1 MSRRNNGTPPS
12 PQYEEWEDEQEEWY
26 RNQQAS
32 NDGWG
37 REPSQEMYERW
48 LSQDNITP
56 PQAEQQQQRR
66 DQELEWNVHDVFNNI
81 RDNEK
86 EIIETL
92 GGPNTDLFLFQI
104 GPEQLLIGFH
114 DFCIRIIKKHYTSPK
129 LEEELDKLRQ
139 ITSKLNLAK
148 HEYLQNANICS
159 VFTAIQFVIR
169 QPDVFQKYYVDL
181 FIEDTFYAYDRQPD
195 ALESSIS
202 CPRGIVERMLFA
214 IADACLLYCTAWK
227 KKLKQKKNRTKRKKG
242 GGKNTSQYKR
252 CTNPIYR
259 KLIRL
264 FKKEVPDINQLT
276 KEWALIFEEAEVV
289 GNMSAEELKKNFIAF
304 MTRKYQAYGLT
315 QTELILQRANQFE
328 ELHVFERKGFI

>member
-1 MSRRNNGTPPS
+1 MPGRNNGTPPS
-12 PQYEEWEDEQEEWY
+12 NEYEESDEEREEWL
-26 RNQQAS
+26 RNNEQ
-32 NDGWG
+32 WG
-37 REPSQEMYERW
+37 RQPSQDSYERW

-56 PQAEQQQQRR
+56 TSAAVTPTSAERQQRR
-66 DQELEWNVHDVFNNI
+66 NEELAWNVHDVFNNI

-92 GGPNTDLFLFQI
+92 GGPHTDLFLFQI
-104 GPEQLLIGFH
+104 GPDQLLTGFQEFCNRVLQKH
-114 DFCIRIIKKHYTSPK
+114 DSSPTIKQNK
-129 LEEELDKLRQ
+129 LHKVVTKL
-139 ITSKLNLAK
+139 SLAK
-148 HEYLQNANICS
+148 REYLQNENICS
-159 VFTAIQFVIR
+159 VFTAIQFVMR

-181 FIEDTFYAYDRQPD
+181 FIEDTFHAY
-195 ALESSIS
+195 EGEEIS

-214 IADACLLYCTAWK
+214 IADACLLYCTSWK

-242 GGKNTSQYKR
+242 GGGGVKNTSQYKR

-289 GNMSAEELKKNFIAF
+289 GKMSAEELKKNFIAF

-328 ELHVFERKGFI
+328 ELQVFERKGFI